1 MKNDEFNEIKIT
13 NEKEQYKV
21 EFGNTQ
27 NSEFTF
33 YSENKREARDEL
45 NATTNKNNENVQLG
59 KHQTN
64 NNDLIDKVMK
74 STISTAASSSASS
87 SSVAATSISGTV
99 TTIVGATVVA
109 ITTISTFVG
118 IGAISSNNASC
129 RFENIYISEESISY
143 YLELKDSNEDKF
155 KIWVEN
161 STYLSYRDLKEGM
174 NEGSFDGLVNNTRYR
189 IYVKEDADN
198 GKIIYD
204 SNFVTTS
211 ESAQGP
217 EFFGVF
223 NGQEIDYRNY
233 TFSIILSYNDEDD
246 YFSNFE
252 LTLTD
257 VNNGELSKT
266 FSLEKTY
273 DEQILSGKENDE
285 VILDIRNSQFD
296 IYLTY
301 LAGEEEVVYHP
312 DYYLNLNNGGTMT
325 SSISNFEVLK
335 AANYL
340 TYEIYVDLDI
350 RDDFDIIE
358 DIELTI
364 NGTDTSKTFAL
375 ARESGTFGFS
385 GLSNDGEVELDI
397 RNDTFTYE
405 LTYLLDGVEQSIV
418 EDNPFSFTDSTNST
432 SEFRGITI
440 SETANFVTYEFT
452 VTLDYVDDF
461 NIYDRFY
468 IYISNVSGGG
478 HGYDLEKTTEP
489 QTLQGKIDDEV
500 VLDVRNG
507 TFSYL
512 FAYYDNDNLTQFNSE
527 SDFSFTDNSNYEPYF
542 TSITIDETA
551 NFRSGEFSV
560 TLDYSDEFD
569 EFSDFRLYMCNPGY
583 QKEDGMAIEL
593 SKTTEKQ
600 TFLDAE
606 YDIDVKNINYDYYLT
621 YTYQGNVVDA
631 ASGSVAFKNIE
642 STFEGFDT
650 DFSVIHEVEAT
661 AGPHYYL
668 PFKMNYSDPSLCYE
682 EFKLVVN
689 DTYEVYVEDNTEWG
703 LVDISS
709 FYENIADQECTF
721 KVTANVYD
729 FASDSTNEAQTL
741 ASKTGTVHLQSESN
755 VYGLQIPQYEIPL
768 SSPYLNVVLVSYDPS
783 EVFSNYQL
791 VFKTADENTY
801 IFNIDVSGRTS
812 INDELNVNLETD
824 YQGYDVGSALLNSL
838 EEKPTS
844 VYLQYYD
851 NNLKDTVMVLV
862 IEDVVF
868 NLYA

>member
-13 NEKEQYKV
+13 NEKEQYKI
-21 EFGNTQ
+21 EFGKTQ

-33 YSENKREARDEL
+33 YNDNKREARDEL

-74 STISTAASSSASS
+74 ATTSTAASTSATTSTAAASASS
-87 SSVAATSISGTV
+87 IGGTV
-99 TTIVGATVVA
+99 STIVGATVVA
-109 ITTISTFVG
+109 VTTISTFVG

-129 RFENIYISEESISY
+129 RFENFYISEESVSY
-143 YLELKDSNEDKF
+143 YLELKDTNEDKF

-161 STYLSYRDLKEGM
+161 STYLSYRDLEEGM

-211 ESAQGP
+211 ESTQGP
-217 EFFGVF
+217 EFYGVF
-223 NGQEIDYRNY
+223 NGQEVDYRNY
-233 TFSIILSYNDEDD
+233 TFSIILSYDDEDD

-252 LTLTD
+252 LTLT
-257 VNNGELSKT
+257 KT

-273 DEQILSGKENDE
+273 DEQILSGKEDDE
-285 VILDIRNSQFD
+285 IILDIRNSQFD

-312 DYYLNLNNGGTMT
+312 DYYLDFTNGGTMT
-325 SSISNFEVLK
+325 SGISNFEVLK
-335 AANYL
+335 EANYL
-340 TYEIYVDLDI
+340 TYEIYVSLDI

-364 NGTDTSKTFAL
+364 SGTDTSKTFAL

-385 GLSNDGEVELDI
+385 GLSTDGEVELDV
-397 RNDTFTYE
+397 RNDTFTYK
-405 LTYLLDGVEQSIV
+405 LTYLFDGVEQSIV
-418 EDNPFSFTDSTNST
+418 EDTPFTFSDSTNSV
-432 SEFRGITI
+432 SEFRGVTI
-440 SETANFVTYEFT
+440 SDTANFVTYEFT

-461 NIYDRFY
+461 NIYDRFH

-527 SDFSFTDNSNYEPYF
+527 NDFSFTDNSNYEPYF

-551 NFRSGEFSV
+551 NFRSGEFNV

-569 EFSDFRLYMCNPGY
+569 DFSEFILYMCNPGY

-593 SKTTEKQ
+593 SKTLEKQ

-621 YTYQGNVVDA
+621 YVYQGNVVDA
-631 ASGSVAFKNIE
+631 AFGSVAFKNIE
-642 STFEGFDT
+642 STFDGFDT
-650 DFSVIHEVEAT
+650 DFSVVHEAET
-661 AGPHYYL
+661 ADEPHYYYL
-668 PFKMNYSDPSLCYE
+668 PFKMNYSDPSTCYE

-689 DTYEVYVEDNTEWG
+689 DTYEVYVEDNTEWN

-709 FYENIADQECTF
+709 FYEDIANQECTF

-741 ASKTGTVHLQSESN
+741 ASKVGTVHLQSESN
-755 VYGLQIPQYEIPL
+755 VYGLQILQYEIPL

-783 EVFSNYQL
+783 EIFSNYQL
-791 VFKTADENTY
+791 VFKTANENTY
-801 IFNIDVSGRTS
+801 IFNIDVSSRTS
-812 INDELNVNLETD
+812 INDELTVNLEND
-824 YQGYDVGSALLNSL
+824 YQGNDVSSALLNDLQSN
-838 EEKPTS
+838 PTS

-851 NNLKDTVMVLV
+851 NNLKDSVMVLV

-868 NLYA
+868 YLYA